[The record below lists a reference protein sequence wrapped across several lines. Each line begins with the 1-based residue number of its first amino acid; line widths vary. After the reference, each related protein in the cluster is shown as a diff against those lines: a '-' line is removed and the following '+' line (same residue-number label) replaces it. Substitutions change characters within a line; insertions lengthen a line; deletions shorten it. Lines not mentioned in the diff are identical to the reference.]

1 METKICNCCKEN
13 KELNEFYKDKNKK
26 DGLTTFCILCKKQSN
41 KQSRVNN
48 IEKRKETAKKYR
60 EENKELIKEK
70 RKIFYT
76 NNKDKFSDYNK
87 KYREENK
94 ESIKERDKQYY
105 NDNKHKIMNNYFKNR
120 EHNLKRM
127 QNWKKE
133 NRAKLREYQ
142 NEYNSIR
149 IKNDPLY
156 RLKHNIRSLIRHS
169 IKRNGFIKTKKTHEI
184 LGCSVE
190 LFKQHLESQ
199 FESWMTW
206 DNYGMYNGTP
216 NYGWDIDHSIPSSTA
231 ITEDDVIKL
240 NHYTNLKPMCSYYNR
255 DIKKD
260 KVD

>member
-1 METKICNCCKEN
+1 MGPNKLTDEEKKERIRLYNIEYRKKNADKI
-13 KELNEFYKDKNKK
+13 KEL
-26 DGLTTFCILCKKQSN
+26 
-41 KQSRVNN
+41 SR
-48 IEKRKETAKKYR
+48 KYR
-60 EENKELIKEK
+60 EEQADKIKE
-70 RKIFYT
+70 
-76 NNKDKFSDYNK
+76 SK
-87 KYREENK
+87 KKSYIKN
-94 ESIKERDKQYY
+94 IDKERERSLNYF
-105 NDNKHKIMNNYFKNR
+105 NDNKEKCLERQREYKKNNRDK
-120 EHNLKRM
+120 LK
-127 QNWKKE
+127 Q
-133 NRAKLREYQ
+133 YQ
-142 NEYNSIR
+142 NEYNSTR